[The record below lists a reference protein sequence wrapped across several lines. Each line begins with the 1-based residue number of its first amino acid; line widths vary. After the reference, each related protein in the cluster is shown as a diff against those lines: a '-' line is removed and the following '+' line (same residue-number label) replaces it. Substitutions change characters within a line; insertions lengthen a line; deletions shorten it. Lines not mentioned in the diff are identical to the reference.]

1 MGSTLAL
8 GVRRTRWHVLC
19 SGLVSRTTWAPRGA
33 CLLPDSP
40 AGRDSCCRSRELCSG
55 ACNLSGLSL
64 AEAEGLLLLFFCY
77 LSHPLLKSFCLSFL
91 SNSLASSAL
100 LSLHFLPTNF
110 PGSAFNPDLCCY
122 HTALSHS
129 CVLYPPLCLD
139 CKLFRVRHH
148 VFVLG
153 LKHKLGSQGHKD
165 LHMTLTIFPKSVFQ
179 AQLPCLPRHPLSLLF
194 NPTSYC

>member
-1 MGSTLAL
+1 MRSTFAL
-8 GVRRTRWHVLC
+8 GVRQTRWYVLC

-91 SNSLASSAL
+91 ANSLDSSVL

-110 PGSAFNPDLCCY
+110 LGSAFNPDLRCY

-129 CVLYPPLCLD
+129 MMCY
-139 CKLFRVRHH
+139 
-148 VFVLG
+148 
-153 LKHKLGSQGHKD
+153 
-165 LHMTLTIFPKSVFQ
+165 I
-179 AQLPCLPRHPLSLLF
+179 PLSACTVSSLG
-194 NPTSYC
+194 